1 MNQPPLRLAV
11 SFRSGTTLQNLIDH
25 IEAGKLSASIV
36 VVISSHPD
44 AYGLVRAKRH
54 GLEAICI
61 PWKAYRD
68 AQAYAMN

>member
-1 MNQPPLRLAV
+1 VNRPPLRLAV
-11 SFRSGTTLQNLIDH
+11 LLSGGGTTLQNLIDH

-44 AYGLVRAKRH
+44 AYGLVRAERH

-61 PWKAYRD
+61 P
-68 AQAYAMN
+68 